1 MQKFWQQKCCS
12 FQSVYIYISFFAK
25 CHVKK
30 KKKRKN
36 EKIEIGRSFDHGLN
50 VWQMYASPH

>member
-1 MQKFWQQKCCS
+1 MSC
-12 FQSVYIYISFFAK
+12 
-25 CHVKK
+25 KK
-30 KKKRKN
+30 KKKKN

>member
-30 KKKRKN
+30 KKRKN

-50 VWQMYASPH
+50 VWRMYASPH